1 MAHSF
6 EEYKNFAQKVLVYC
20 SESDMNTI
28 ADITTV
34 FKMLLGIPYQM
45 SDNTYVYKFNNYKT
59 FEDLP
64 QDAKNDLSGSLLWS
78 FKPDEFEKL
87 RELLNHSK
95 KEKI

>member
-64 QDAKNDLSGSLLWS
+64 QDAKNGLSGSLLWS

>member
-34 FKMLLGIPYQM
+34 FKMLLGIPYQL
-45 SDNTYVYKFNNYKT
+45 SDNTYVYRFENYKS

-64 QDAKNDLSGSLLWS
+64 KDVQKDLSGSLFWN

-87 RELLNHSK
+87 RELLKSV
-95 KEKI
+95 